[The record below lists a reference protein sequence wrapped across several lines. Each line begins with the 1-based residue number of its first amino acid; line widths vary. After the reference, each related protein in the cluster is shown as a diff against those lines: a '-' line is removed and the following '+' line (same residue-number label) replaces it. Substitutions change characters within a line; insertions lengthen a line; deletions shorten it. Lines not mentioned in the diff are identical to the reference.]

1 MADEM
6 VGTAHP
12 LGKQNKPVRKRE
24 YDLFKATILDVLRE
38 RELTHTE
45 LVEAVT
51 RRLDGAYDGNI
62 SWHVMTVKLDLEAK
76 HAITRTGGRPQ
87 RYRVDA

>member
-1 MADEM
+1 M
-6 VGTAHP
+6 VRTSHP
-12 LGKQNKPVRKRE
+12 LGKQNKPVRKRD
-24 YDLFKATILDVLRE
+24 YDLFTATILAVLRE

-51 RRLDGAYDGNI
+51 ERLDGSYDGNI

-76 HAITRTGGRPQ
+76 HVIARTDGRPQ
-87 RYRVDA
+87 RYATTSPK

>member
-1 MADEM
+1 MVDEM
-6 VGTAHP
+6 VRTSHP

-24 YDLFKATILDVLRE
+24 YDLFTATILAVLRE
-38 RELTHTE
+38 RKRTHTE

-51 RRLDGAYDGNI
+51 KRLDGSYEGNI

-76 HAITRTGGRPQ
+76 HVIERTGGRPQ
-87 RYRVDA
+87 RYRVA

>member
-24 YDLFKATILDVLRE
+24 YDLFKAT
-38 RELTHTE
+38 
-45 LVEAVT
+45 A
-51 RRLDGAYDGNI
+51 GPA
-62 SWHVMTVKLDLEAK
+62 
-76 HAITRTGGRPQ
+76 
-87 RYRVDA
+87 